1 MRTTLTLDPDVASLL
16 RARMAERKSNMKQVV
31 NDALRRGLAVSDVQ
45 RARKRIRVIGHSLGL
60 RPGVDRDKMNQLVD
74 EMEAQEFAAKQSVQ
88 RGWSSLTSTS

>member
-1 MRTTLTLDPDVASLL
+1 MEVITTLTVDPDVASLL

-45 RARKRIRVIGHSLGL
+45 RARKRIRVIGHSFGL

-88 RGWSSLTSTS
+88 RG